1 MIYRTPPSSRGFTL
15 IELLTVIAIIGIL
28 AAILIPVVGKVRD
41 SARSS
46 VCVSNLRQI
55 GLALHLYADDH
66 NETFPAGNDGAGVGN
81 MQAGRQWSAALEDYL
96 PRRREVDGR
105 TVRVRDHEIFTCP
118 GADYNGR
125 PVSELNRTYSYTG
138 AGLGTNPGGAVGTTN
153 TMGRKLS
160 DLADH
165 TIVPHVMEAK
175 ALNNSTQTQSA
186 WNWSSIQADR
196 VASSPEAM
204 TILDFRH
211 NLTMNVLFV
220 DGSVRPLGMIDFRE
234 MEQHVYRGLPPPQ

>member
-1 MIYRTPPSSRGFTL
+1 MTNHTRSALRGFTL

-55 GLALHLYADDH
+55 GLALHLYTDDH
-66 NETFPAGNDGAGVGN
+66 NEIFPAQNDGAGIGD
-81 MQAGRQWSAALEDYL
+81 MQAGKQWSATLEDYL

-118 GADYNGR
+118 SADYGGR
-125 PVSELNRTYSYTG
+125 PISEVNRTYSYTG
-138 AGLGTNPGGAVGTTN
+138 AGQGSFPGGPVGTTA
-153 TMGRKLS
+153 TMGRKMA

-165 TIVPHVMEAK
+165 TITPHVMETK
-175 ALNNSTQTQSA
+175 GLNNGATSQSG

-234 MEQHVYRGLPPPQ
+234 MEERVYRGTNP